1 MSYEKILNVLT
12 SFGLSREDVRVY
24 LNLAVNGP
32 QTIQVIQGYLQRDST
47 QVLMSIRKLEES
59 GLVNAIKGEFIAIP
73 FEDALKIVVDANLS
87 KALNMEINKDKILKQ
102 WQSYINQKTNLQL
115 G

>member
-32 QTIQVIQGYLQRDST
+32 QTLQGIQCYFQKDWT
-47 QVLMSIRKLEES
+47 QILTSLKKLEES
-59 GLVNAIKGEFIAIP
+59 GLVNAIKGEFFAIP
-73 FEDALKIVVDANLS
+73 FEDAL
-87 KALNMEINKDKILKQ
+87 
-102 WQSYINQKTNLQL
+102 
-115 G
+115 

>member
-1 MSYEKILNVLT
+1 VSYEKILNVLT

-59 GLVNAIKGEFIAIP
+59 GLVNDIKGEFIAIP

-102 WQSYINQKTNLQL
+102 WQSYINQKTNLEL